1 LHAASGIRYS
11 GVVGSDAMG
20 IATTRGERPGA
31 LGRNTFGGASTFSM
45 DTSVSKAIKLA
56 ERHRVD
62 LRADFFNLTNHF
74 NVNAINNVT
83 GLDVNNPVSTF
94 GRPTGTSPGR
104 QLQFSARYSF

>member
-1 LHAASGIRYS
+1 
-11 GVVGSDAMG
+11 
-20 IATTRGERPGA
+20 
-31 LGRNTFGGASTFSM
+31 M
-45 DTSVSKAIKLA
+45 DTSVSKAITVA

-83 GLDVNNPVSTF
+83 GLDINNPVSTF

-104 QLQFSARYSF
+104 QFQFSARYSF